1 MKTTCVAACI
11 VFGFVVSA
19 NAQQRLPVPPP
30 IRLPPQQV
38 IPAPQPEQ
46 TVPPES
52 SAKSELDDVLKRLN
66 DQAKQVDG
74 LVARLKSVTNM
85 QPSDTLKQVDAAA
98 RTLSGLIDRLG
109 DSGDLSQQV
118 QNVRNAATTHRKRVE
133 EMNDHTIDNEDKTA
147 ILKAW
152 DDIMQGTD
160 TAKVSMKNMRES
172 LGSALGKLTRKR
184 VAISE
189 MLLANQYQ
197 AAISSFNAWVRD
209 LEQTTKNLHEML
221 GRDEPRS

>member
-1 MKTTCVAACI
+1 MFGCV
-11 VFGFVVSA
+11 VGA
-19 NAQQRLPVPPP
+19 NAQQRAPMPVPPP
-30 IRLPPQQV
+30 IRLQPQAV
-38 IPAPQPEQ
+38 TPQPEDQ
-46 TVPPES
+46 QPES
-52 SAKSELDDVLKRLN
+52 NAKNELNDVLKRLN

-74 LVARLKSVTNM
+74 LVAKLKGVTNM

-98 RTLSGLIDRLG
+98 RTLSGLIDRLS

-133 EMNDHTIDNEDKTA
+133 EMNTQTIDNEDKTA

-160 TAKVSMKNMRES
+160 NAKVSMKNMRES

-189 MLLANQYQ
+189 MLLASQYQ
-197 AAISSFNAWVRD
+197 EAISSFNAWVRD
-209 LEQTTKNLHEML
+209 LEKTTKSLHEML

>member
-1 MKTTCVAACI
+1 VQQTT
-11 VFGFVVSA
+11 
-19 NAQQRLPVPPP
+19 
-30 IRLPPQQV
+30 
-38 IPAPQPEQ
+38 
-46 TVPPES
+46 PPEA

-74 LVARLKSVTNM
+74 LVARLKSVSNM

-98 RTLSGLIDRLG
+98 RTLSSLIDRLSE
-109 DSGDLSQQV
+109 SGDLGQQV

-133 EMNDHTIDNEDKTA
+133 EMTDQTIDNEDKTA

-152 DDIMQGTD
+152 DDITQGTD
-160 TAKVSMKNMRES
+160 NAKVSMKNMRES

-197 AAISSFNAWVRD
+197 EAISSFNAWVRD
-209 LEQTTKNLHEML
+209 LEQTTKSLHEML

>member
-1 MKTTCVAACI
+1 MKTAYVAACLM
-11 VFGFVVSA
+11 FGVVVSA

-30 IRLPPQQV
+30 PIRLPPQQIV
-38 IPAPQPEQ
+38 PPQAEQ
-46 TVPPES
+46 TPPES
-52 SAKSELDDVLKRLN
+52 SAKNELDDVIKRLN
-66 DQAKQVDG
+66 EQAKQVDG
-74 LVARLKSVTNM
+74 LVARLKGVTNM

-98 RTLSGLIDRLG
+98 RTLSTLIDRLG
-109 DSGDLSQQV
+109 DQGDLSQQV

-133 EMNDHTIDNEDKTA
+133 EMNEQTIDNEDKTA

-152 DDIMQGTD
+152 DDITQGTD
-160 TAKVSMKNMRES
+160 NARVSMKNMRES

-197 AAISSFNAWVRD
+197 EAISSFNAWVRD
-209 LEQTTKNLHEML
+209 LEKTTKSLHEML